1 MRRQRLWVV
10 SELYYP
16 EETSTGYF
24 VTRIAEGLS
33 AQFEVHAVCSKP
45 TYSERHLQVPARERH
60 GGVEIHRVPST
71 RFDKDKVAGRIGNLL
86 SFTLSAAL
94 FCLVR
99 VKRGDR
105 LLVLT
110 NPPTLPPLIGTI
122 ARLKGARPS
131 LLVHDVYPEVLVATG
146 LLSAEELPN
155 RVLGRLVSAT
165 YGLYEKVIVL
175 GRDMA
180 EVARRRLP
188 GREDRVSIIPNWGDV
203 DEVRP
208 LDRAENA
215 FAQAHNPPGTTV
227 IQFSGNLG
235 RTHDV
240 ETVLEAA
247 DALAERDDILF
258 QFVGGGGK
266 AALIGEAARP
276 GRVEHLPRQP
286 REEMRPDR
294 AEIPDARREAR
305 RMQRQPQH
313 VHRARQQ
320 CRVRPR
326 HQRRDRGIGQDEVP
340 VPVHRQRWIRRV
352 GREHRLHR
360 RPRRP
365 HGGVLQRPLGIG
377 GREAR
382 GRQPQVP
389 LPQRHIQPLRQA
401 QHHRPARHGAA
412 RLQAAQ
418 VPGGDLRLQRQVHLA
433 HAPAPPPAAE
443 VVADRGHAR
452 AHAASLSPR
461 RAASP

>member
-1 MRRQRLWVV
+1 MRRRRLWVV

-24 VTRIAEGLS
+24 VSRIAEGLS
-33 AQFEVHAVCSKP
+33 ASLDVHAVCSKP

-60 GGVEIHRVPST
+60 GGVEIHRVFST
-71 RFDKDKVAGRIGNLL
+71 RFDKDKAAGRIANLL
-86 SFTLSAAL
+86 SFTLSAVL
-94 FCLVR
+94 FCLLR

-110 NPPTLPPLIGTI
+110 NPPTLPPLIGAI

-146 LLSAEELPN
+146 LLSAEGLPN
-155 RVLGRLVSAT
+155 RALGRLVSAT
-165 YGLYEKVIVL
+165 YGLYETVIVL

-208 LDRAENA
+208 LQRAENA
-215 FAQAHNPPGTTV
+215 FAQAYNPPGTTV

-247 DALAERDDILF
+247 DALAGREDILF

-286 REEMRPDR
+286 REMLGGMLAGADAIVIAFVDRMLGVSVPSRMYNVMAAGTPIIAMAHPESELALVVREEECGWVLRPG
-294 AEIPDARREAR
+294 DAAGLAALARHIATPEGKAEAR
-305 RMQRQPQH
+305 RRGL
-313 VHRARQQ
+313 RG
-320 CRVRPR
+320 
-326 HQRRDRGIGQDEVP
+326 RDAA
-340 VPVHRQRWIRRV
+340 IRRFS
-352 GREHRLHR
+352 L
-360 RPRRP
+360 PS
-365 HGGVLQRPLGIG
+365 VLSQF
-377 GREAR
+377 EA
-382 GRQPQVP
+382 
-389 LPQRHIQPLRQA
+389 LL
-401 QHHRPARHGAA
+401 AA
-412 RLQAAQ
+412 N
-418 VPGGDLRLQRQVHLA
+418 
-433 HAPAPPPAAE
+433 
-443 VVADRGHAR
+443 
-452 AHAASLSPR
+452 
-461 RAASP
+461 